1 MKIIYNM
8 EDYFRSI
15 VEDYEELSSQLLGK
29 EVTLKPVA
37 TPFLE
42 DDHKSSPARAPAPY
56 TSSTP
61 MCPWC
66 KVPCDTTVDDVVE
79 FERERQKLIP
89 KKVKKPKSHS
99 PVGALPGAADWGG
112 RTRF

>member
-1 MKIIYNM
+1 M

-42 DDHKSSPARAPAPY
+42 DDHKNSPARAPAPY

-66 KVPCDTTVDDVVE
+66 KVPCDTTVDDVIE
-79 FERERQKLIP
+79 FERERQQLIP

-99 PVGALPGAADWGG
+99 PVGASPGAADSVHVISE
-112 RTRF
+112 